1 METCKQIRYSAKGI
15 KRNGNMQAAKSS
27 TQLKGQKGTEIC
39 DQQSEA
45 QRINGW
51 PNRHASE
58 IELKDMQAANGLFPS
73 GECEEDGD
81 YMQAAKEGNGDM
93 QADSL
98 LS

>member
-1 METCKQIRYSAKGI
+1 
-15 KRNGNMQAAKSS
+15 MQAAKSS

-73 GECEEDGD
+73 GECEEDGEQQNSAT
-81 YMQAAKEGNGDM
+81 YR
-93 QADSL
+93 S
-98 LS
+98 